1 MSRTSRRW
9 LLPGFIAAAIVVA
22 IALAY
27 RTPAIDMATVD
38 AARGPVQVVIEED
51 GVTRVRERY
60 TVTPP
65 VTGYVARLDF
75 HVGDP
80 VKVGQTL
87 FSLEPLPSASLD
99 ARTRAEATAAVARAE
114 AAQRAAETA
123 AQAAQASAD
132 FARSEVNRLKPLMQ
146 TGAISRNQYEQASSE
161 ANRTAANLASARSA
175 IEVARYER
183 VSAETALNFAGGAR
197 QSGQQIVVTSPVSG
211 SVLAIQREDE
221 GVVQAGTPMLTIGDP
236 HSLEIVVDV
245 LSADA
250 VRLLPGMPVWLER
263 WGGDAPLE
271 ARVREVEPTAFT
283 KVSALGVEEQ
293 RVRVIA
299 DITAPVEQ
307 WQRLGDAYRVEARF
321 ILHDQ
326 ADVLRIPHSALF
338 RDNGQWSV
346 FVVDQGRAHLRAVKP
361 GARGLQYTEILEGL
375 AAGDRVIAYPDDRIA
390 DGTRVSPHLSAD

>member
-1 MSRTSRRW
+1 MTRTSRRW
-9 LLPGFIAAAIVVA
+9 LLPGFIAGAIIVA

-27 RTPAIDMATVD
+27 RAPAIDVATVD
-38 AARGPVQVVIEED
+38 VARGTVQVVIEED

-75 HVGDP
+75 HVGDA

-123 AQAAQASAD
+123 ALAAQASAD
-132 FARSEVNRLKPLMQ
+132 FARSEVRRLKPLMQ
-146 TGAISRNQYEQASSE
+146 TGAISRNQYEQALAE

-175 IEVARYER
+175 IEVARYEH
-183 VSAETALNFAGGAR
+183 VSAETALNYAGGAR
-197 QSGQQIVVTSPVSG
+197 QSGQRLVVTSPVSG

-221 GVVQAGTPMLTIGDP
+221 GVVQAGTAMLTIGDP
-236 HSLEIVVDV
+236 HSLEVVVDV

-250 VRLLPGMPVWLER
+250 VRLRPGMAVWLER
-263 WGGDAPLE
+263 WGGDTALE

-283 KVSALGVEEQ
+283 KISALGVEEQ

-299 DITAPVEQ
+299 DITAPEDQ

-321 ILHDQ
+321 VLHGQ
-326 ADVLRIPHSALF
+326 TDVLRVPHSALF
-338 RDNGQWSV
+338 RKGDQWSV
-346 FVVDQGRAHLRAVKP
+346 FVVDSGQARLRAVKP
-361 GARGLQYTEILEGL
+361 GARGLQFTEIRHGL
-375 AAGDRVIAYPDDRIA
+375 HDGDAVIAYPDDRIA
-390 DGTRVSPHLSAD
+390 DGVRVKPHTAAD

>member
-9 LLPGFIAAAIVVA
+9 LFPGLIAVAILAAIG
-22 IALAY
+22 LAY
-27 RTPAIDMATVD
+27 RTPAVNVAVIE
-38 AARGPVQVVIEED
+38 AARGPVQVVVEED

-75 HVGDP
+75 HVGDA

-87 FSLEPLPSASLD
+87 FVLEPLPSASLD
-99 ARTRAEATAAVARAE
+99 ARTRAESTAAVARAE
-114 AAQRAAETA
+114 AAQRAAETS

-132 FARSEVNRLKPLMQ
+132 FARSEVKRLKPLMQ
-146 TGAISRNQYEQASSE
+146 TGAISRNQYEQALAE
-161 ANRTAANLASARSA
+161 ANRSAANLASAQSA

-183 VSAETALNFAGGAR
+183 VAAETALKFAGGAR

-211 SVLAIQREDE
+211 AVLAIQREDE
-221 GVVQAGTPMLTIGDP
+221 GVVQAGTAMLTIGDP

-250 VRLLPGMPVWLER
+250 VRLRPGMPVWLER
-263 WGGDAPLE
+263 WGGDNPLE

-299 DITAPVEQ
+299 DITAPPAQ

-321 ILHDQ
+321 VLHDQ

-338 RDNGQWSV
+338 RDNGQWSI
-346 FVVDQGRAHLRAVKP
+346 FVVDQDRARLRAVEP
-361 GARGLQYTEILEGL
+361 GARGLQFTEILNGL
-375 AAGDRVIAYPDDRIA
+375 EVGARVIAYPDDRIA
-390 DGTRVSPHLSAD
+390 DGVRVNPHAGAD